1 MNNDF
6 NEESCAAYINKISPR
21 QIAYTAELELTDFID
36 NGERALAFGKIFN
49 DSKKRF
55 NDGDEIRTSLV
66 RNAKTYKTDGYI
78 KTQNSIYKLREP
90 SK

>member
-1 MNNDF
+1 MNNEF

-21 QIAYTAELELTDFID
+21 EIAYTAELEITDFID

-55 NDGDEIRTSLV
+55 NDGDEIITSQV
-66 RNAKTYKTDGYI
+66 RNAKTYKDCRYI
-78 KTQNSIYKLREP
+78 ITQNSIYKIRET
-90 SK
+90 K